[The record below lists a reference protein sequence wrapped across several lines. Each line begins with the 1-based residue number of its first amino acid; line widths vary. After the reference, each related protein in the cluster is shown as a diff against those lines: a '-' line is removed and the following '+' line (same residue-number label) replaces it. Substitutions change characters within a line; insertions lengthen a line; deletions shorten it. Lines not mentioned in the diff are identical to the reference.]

1 VFSGQNITP
10 VAPCRMGAEMNGARR
25 WVSEAEARCTP
36 WRQIVGS
43 EYMYGCVFEYK
54 DTDPPE
60 FRS

>member
-1 VFSGQNITP
+1 MKLGGADVRTVFSGQNITP

-43 EYMYGCVFEYK
+43 EY
-54 DTDPPE
+54 
-60 FRS
+60 R